1 MIGKFISLLFNFILK
16 IVMTIIQLICLP
28 LNALFD
34 NVFPDFDKYITIIN
48 NGLNSAFSPLSW
60 AISIIPP
67 LVREVLL
74 FIFTI
79 ELSIVLIMKST
90 RLTARVWSILQKLKF
105 W

>member
-1 MIGKFISLLFNFILK
+1 
-16 IVMTIIQLICLP
+16 MTIIQLICLP

-34 NVFPDFDKYITIIN
+34 HVFPDFDKYITIIN

>member
-1 MIGKFISLLFNFILK
+1 MIGKLISLLFNFILK

-90 RLTARVWSILQKLKF
+90 RLTSRVWSILQKLKF